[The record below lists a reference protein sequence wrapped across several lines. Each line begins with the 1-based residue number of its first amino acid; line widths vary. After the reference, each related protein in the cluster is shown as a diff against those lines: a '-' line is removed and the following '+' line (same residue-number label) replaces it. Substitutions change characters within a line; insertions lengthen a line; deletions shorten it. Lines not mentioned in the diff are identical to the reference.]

1 MPLNFVS
8 VGDVIEE
15 CNGMPGTV
23 THTPEMLN
31 IRRGFKPDGELLQ
44 VCLCDVR
51 TDDGDGPYRI
61 MFILD
66 RCHLIKAAGE
76 VELA

>member
-1 MPLNFVS
+1 MPLSSVS
-8 VGDVIEE
+8 VNDVIEDR
-15 CNGMPGTV
+15 NGMPATV

-31 IRRGFKPDGELLQ
+31 IRRGFKPDGELFQ

-76 VELA
+76 VEPA